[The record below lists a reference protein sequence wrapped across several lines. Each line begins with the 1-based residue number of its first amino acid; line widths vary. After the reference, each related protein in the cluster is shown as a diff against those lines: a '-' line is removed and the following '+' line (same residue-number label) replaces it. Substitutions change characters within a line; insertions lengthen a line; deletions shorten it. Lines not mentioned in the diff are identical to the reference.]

1 MRLLLIL
8 LPILLAC
15 ESGIPAAAA
24 PTPEPTPDIRP
35 IKTAIAQRTPIAP
48 TINAPSPPTP
58 TLIPPDTPTPAPTA
72 TPVPTPTPEPR
83 GIDGLTKSKRE
94 AILAFNPATPTVPLF
109 NSPKPEGLGRTV
121 SYIMPTFRALGFDTS
136 NDSTVESGI
145 RRTIAVQENMSIV
158 LEGPVD
164 SEYIDKACIYFY
176 YHEIYPILEIETL
189 VSSIDY
195 NINTSWAESL
205 IKVEDNGDRILEE
218 LAIEGDWVIIVS
230 KILEEGL
237 GVVYIIPLYEE

>member
-1 MRLLLIL
+1 MRTFILIGL
-8 LPILLAC
+8 IALVIMGC
-15 ESGIPAAAA
+15 EGFKPAAAA
-24 PTPEPTPDIRP
+24 PTPGP
-35 IKTAIAQRTPIAP
+35 ITE
-48 TINAPSPPTP
+48 APSLPTATPEVTSTVLPIPTGMPTTIPTVTANPTAVSIVNPTP
-58 TLIPPDTPTPAPTA
+58 TL
-72 TPVPTPTPEPR
+72 EPR

-109 NSPKPEGLGRTV
+109 NSPEPEGLGKTV

-136 NDSTVESGI
+136 NGSTVESGI

-176 YHEIYPILEIETL
+176 YHEVYPILEIKTL

-195 NINTSWAESL
+195 NINTSWVGSL
-205 IKVEDNGDRILEE
+205 LKVEDNGDRILEE
-218 LAIEGDWVIIVS
+218 LAIEVEWVIIVS

-237 GVVYIIPLYEE
+237 AVVYIVRR